1 MVARALKTYSSGEYH
16 YVFGE
21 VYAPLQVDT
30 DGEAM
35 TAGDVRKM
43 AHDFIAAGMVQ
54 AIDRDHDHVVCG
66 AEVVE
71 SFIARENDPEYRK
84 GAWVLGVRM
93 KDGATWEAVKSGAI
107 NGFSVD
113 ALVHKSVQTVLV
125 ELTRIASGT
134 TESSLGGEDV
144 PPHSHVFYAE
154 FLDSG
159 RVKFGT
165 TDDVLGHVHPIS
177 GTVVTDTA
185 MGHSHRYFVE

>member
-1 MVARALKTYSSGEYH
+1 MIACALKTFSSGEYH

-43 AHDFIAAGMVQ
+43 AHDFIAAGMVK
-54 AIDRDHDHVVCG
+54 AIDRDHDHVLCG
-66 AEVVE
+66 AEVIE
-71 SFIARENDPEYRK
+71 SFIARENDPDYRE
-84 GAWVLGVRM
+84 GAWVLGLRM
-93 KDGATWEAVKSGAI
+93 KDGSVWEAVKSGEI

-125 ELTRIASGT
+125 ELTRIASGD
-134 TESSLGGEDV
+134 TERNQDGEEV
-144 PPHSHVFYAE
+144 PAHSHVFYAE
-154 FLDSG
+154 FLDNG

-165 TDDVLGHVHPIS
+165 TDEVLGHFHTIS